1 MASGPVQPLVGL
13 GRNLRDRGLPVGT
26 GRILTFIDGVS
37 AIGLTDRDSLYW
49 AGRTTLI
56 GNRVDLDTYDEVFD
70 AWYRS
75 LRLAQ
80 EHPLDVPFDLPPD
93 LDDAAFG
100 EDGDALGAEVPTPAS
115 AWQHANEGDREA
127 AEGDEA
133 SLRLVAS
140 AMEILRQ
147 KSFAYLSEEE
157 RQRVHKLIRTLSVQ
171 VPIERTRR
179 TRASRTGSTLD
190 VRRTLRRSLR
200 TQGEPFD

>member
-13 GRNLRDRGLPVGT
+13 GRDLRDRGLPVGT
-26 GRILTFIDGVS
+26 GRILTFITGVS

-56 GNRVDLDTYDEVFD
+56 GNRVDLDMYDEVFD

-80 EHPLDVPFDLPPD
+80 ENPIDVPFDLPPD
-93 LDDAAFG
+93 LDESELGD
-100 EDGDALGAEVPTPAS
+100 DGDSAGADALSPAA
-115 AWQHANEGDREA
+115 AWQHANEGDQQA
-127 AEGDEA
+127 DDGDEA

-179 TRASRTGSTLD
+179 MRASSDRHD
-190 VRRTLRRSLR
+190 VGCPAHPPAIA
-200 TQGEPFD
+200 QDPG